1 MTLPKCH
8 DKLGVDFILLLDY
21 FLNTRTAMFQT
32 HIPVDFLRDESRKC
46 GTAEAITFPRSTA
59 ELVAAVREA
68 AVRGHPVTPQGS
80 RTGISAGAVPDGGF
94 IVNLSKMDRI
104 LDMRT
109 DSDGHT
115 FLRVQAGLP
124 LVALRRHLAT
134 MERSGTEARP
144 YVFPPDPT
152 EASASLG
159 GMAACNASGACSY
172 AYGPTRDHIEGLT
185 VVLADGDTLTLRRG
199 QAFATGRHFSLTTD
213 SGRTISGE
221 LPDYAMPSVKNA
233 AGYWVRPDMDL
244 LDLFI
249 GNEGTLGIIAELE
262 LRLTPKPYKTLG
274 VLCYLADEAHVLD
287 LVDSLRRHVHEAH
300 PHTLAALEY
309 FDEGALRLI
318 RACAPHTGLLLPP
331 PRPHWS
337 CALYVEW
344 ALVSDENT
352 PEPLMDRL
360 LTACGSSADDT
371 WVAADA
377 PTLDKLKTF
386 RHAVP
391 EQVNAIIAERK
402 RQHPELTKLGT
413 DLSVP
418 DDKLKDVMRLY
429 RSDLKAAGLEHVIFG
444 HIGNNHVHVNILPR
458 DMAEY
463 AAGKALYRHWAEQV
477 VAWGGSVS
485 AEHGIGRLKKDLL
498 AVMYGS
504 DGIAAM
510 RRLKVL
516 FDPSNRL
523 NPGRLF

>member
-1 MTLPKCH
+1 
-8 DKLGVDFILLLDY
+8 
-21 FLNTRTAMFQT
+21 MFQT

-46 GTAEAITFPRSTA
+46 GTAEALAFPRSTP
-59 ELVAAVREA
+59 ELAAAVREA
-68 AVRGHPVTPQGS
+68 AARRQPVTLQGA
-80 RTGISAGAVPDGGF
+80 RTGISAGAVPDGGV

-104 LDMRT
+104 LAMRT
-109 DSDGHT
+109 DAHGRAL
-115 FLRVQAGLP
+115 LRVQAGLP
-124 LVALRRHLAT
+124 LIALRRHLSAMRVD
-134 MERSGTEARP
+134 METCS

-152 EASASLG
+152 ETSASLG
-159 GMAACNASGACSY
+159 GMTACNASGACSY
-172 AYGPTRDHIEGLT
+172 AYGPTRNHIEGLT

-199 QAFATGRHFSLTTD
+199 EAFAAGQRFALVTD

-221 LPDYAMPSVKNA
+221 LPDYTIPSVKNA

-249 GNEGTLGIIAELE
+249 GNEGTLGILAEVE
-262 LRLTPKPYKTLG
+262 VRLTPKPYKTLG
-274 VLCYLADEAHVLD
+274 VLCYFADEQRVLD
-287 LVDSLRRHVHEAH
+287 LVESLRNHAYEAH
-300 PHTLAALEY
+300 PHTLVALEY
-309 FDEGALRLI
+309 FDEGALCLI
-318 RACAPHTGLLLPP
+318 RASAPYTGLLLPSH
-331 PRPHWS
+331 RPHWA

-344 ALVSDENT
+344 ALASDENT

-360 LTACGSSADDT
+360 LTACGSCADDT

-377 PTLDKLKTF
+377 PSLDKMKTF

-391 EQVNAIIAERK
+391 EQVNALIAERK

-429 RSDLKAAGLEHVIFG
+429 RSDLIAAGLEHVIFG

-458 DMAEY
+458 DMNEY
-463 AAGKALYRHWAEQV
+463 AAGKALYRRWAEQV

-504 DGIAAM
+504 EGIAAM
-510 RRLKVL
+510 RRLKAL